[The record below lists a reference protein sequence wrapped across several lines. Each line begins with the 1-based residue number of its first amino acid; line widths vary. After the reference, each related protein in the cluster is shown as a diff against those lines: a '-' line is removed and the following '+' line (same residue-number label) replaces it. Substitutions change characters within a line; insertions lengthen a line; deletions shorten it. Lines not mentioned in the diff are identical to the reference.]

1 MGSVEDGGGGVVEGG
16 GEERTGVEG
25 IIFSWVLFFFFCY
38 SRGQISRHSGGRE
51 AGREVG
57 GRLAKEREGS
67 VQMDCLPRAAAPP
80 ACFTS
85 PPSAALVSPAY
96 RGEQSGEQQQQQQ
109 KTSVV
114 HTDTPSRAACAI
126 RE

>member
-1 MGSVEDGGGGVVEGG
+1 MEGG

-25 IIFSWVLFFFFCY
+25 IIFSCFFCFFFH

-51 AGREVG
+51 AVREVG
-57 GRLAKEREGS
+57 GRLAEEREGS
-67 VQMDCLPRAAAPP
+67 VQMDCLPRAAAPL

-96 RGEQSGEQQQQQQ
+96 RREQSGEQQQQQQ
-109 KTSVV
+109 KTLVV
-114 HTDTPSRAACAI
+114 HTDTLS
-126 RE
+126 

>member
-1 MGSVEDGGGGVVEGG
+1 MEGWGGGCGGRRRRKDGGGGDYFFVG
-16 GEERTGVEG
+16 
-25 IIFSWVLFFFFCY
+25 FFFFFY
-38 SRGQISRHSGGRE
+38 SGGQISRHSGGRE

-67 VQMDCLPRAAAPP
+67 VQMDCLPRAAAPL

-96 RGEQSGEQQQQQQ
+96 RGERSGEQQQQQ

-114 HTDTPSRAACAI
+114 HTDTLSRAACAI